1 MSRAAPA
8 FARLDSRLIRSRA
21 AAAEFVEFEATDSDA
36 EILSGWQADLRL
48 FLFAWLAGFVF
59 FLAFLL

>member
-1 MSRAAPA
+1 MSKPPA
-8 FARLDSRLIRSRA
+8 FASLDAGLIRSRIA
-21 AAAEFVEFEATDSDA
+21 VAEFVEIEAHDNAT
-36 EILSGWQADLRL
+36 ETLSGWQADLRL

>member
-1 MSRAAPA
+1 MPRAAPA
-8 FARLDSRLIRSRA
+8 FARLDSRLIRSRIA
-21 AAAEFVEFEATDSDA
+21 VAPVEIEADDA
-36 EILSGWQADLRL
+36 LTLSGWQADLRL